1 MIIINEKNEIGID
14 DEGFMEEL
22 DFNTYIAKAYSSE
35 FDFVRQ
41 VNEYMY
47 CLYGMIAPQNTDV
60 IGCFLAG
67 TYNKIHK
74 TIQAAVILASRGLN
88 EQVKILIRSILDKL
102 MIMQA
107 VCNDNHDYNRWM
119 EHQQHEKNRLIRD
132 IKNDEPGL
140 GHLKESIPADKSLPK
155 GKYTSQ
161 KKWAELADM
170 KEEYNVVYRLFSGN
184 VHYSLNSLEEDI
196 YLENGL
202 PHIMDIGPKYDETRQ
217 LIITLATDALRAAKI
232 VIDFFDVDDVKFRAL
247 NSNLEKRQEELLT
260 EFSSK

>member
-14 DEGFMEEL
+14 DEGFMEDP

-41 VNEYMY
+41 INEYMY
-47 CLYGMIAPQNTDV
+47 SLYDMMTPQNTDV

-74 TIQAAVILASRGLN
+74 IIQAAVILASRGLN

-107 VCNDNHDYNRWM
+107 VCNDNNNYNKWI
-119 EHQQHEKNRLIRD
+119 EHQQHENNRLVRD
-132 IKNDEPGL
+132 IENDEPGL
-140 GHLKESIPADKSLPK
+140 GHLQESIPADKSFPK
-155 GKYTSQ
+155 GEYTSQ
-161 KKWAELADM
+161 KKWAELAGM

-184 VHYSLNSLEEDI
+184 VHYSLSSLEADI
-196 YLENGL
+196 SLENGL
-202 PHIMDIGPKYDETRQ
+202 PHIMDIGPKYDETRP
-217 LIITLATDALRAAKI
+217 LMITLATDALRVVKI
-232 VIDFFDVDDVKFRAL
+232 VIDYFDVDDAKYRVL
-247 NSNLEKRQEELLT
+247 DSNLEKRQDELLD
-260 EFSSK
+260 EVSGK